1 MTSPDVPR
9 DTARVPFGL
18 SMLGWAL
25 NEEQNIQG
33 YIDRAGAFLESL
45 TDRYELILIDDGS
58 TDRTWNLMLEAQRTR
73 PWVKPYRNERNRG
86 SGYNTKRAISL
97 ATHDYVF
104 WQTVD
109 WAYDI
114 RQLAA
119 ALPQLADV
127 DVLQGVRVGTATA
140 SGIGRRSDN
149 PYKGVV
155 SIVNYWLI
163 PLLFRLP
170 FGDFQNVTVYP
181 RALIQSVTL
190 ETESSFTNA
199 ECLLKTWWRGAT
211 FREVEVAFLK
221 RERGHGTGTKP
232 RAIINAIRDI
242 LAWWTRWILL
252 GRRPD
257 RKRGRIIPAV
267 CDGATARPPQQA

>member
-1 MTSPDVPR
+1 MTSVDVLAGTP
-9 DTARVPFGL
+9 RVPFSL

-25 NEEQNIQG
+25 NEEENVAG
-33 YIDRAGAFLESL
+33 YIDRAGAYLHAL
-45 TDRYELILIDDGS
+45 TDRYELIVIDDGS
-58 TDRTWNLMLEAQRTR
+58 TDRTWSMMTEAQRTR
-73 PWVKPYRNERNRG
+73 PWLKPYRNERNRG

-97 ATHDYVF
+97 ATQDYVF

-114 RQLAA
+114 RGLAA
-119 ALPQLADV
+119 ALPQLNEV
-127 DVLQGVRVGTATA
+127 DVLQGVRVGTASA

-149 PYKGVV
+149 AYKGVV

-163 PLLFRLP
+163 RLLFRLP
-170 FGDFQNVTVYP
+170 FTVYP
-181 RALIQSVTL
+181 RTLIQGVTL

-211 FREVEVAFLK
+211 FREVEVPFLK
-221 RERGHGTGTKP
+221 RERGRSTGTKP
-232 RAIINAIRDI
+232 RAIVNAIRDI
-242 LAWWTRWILL
+242 LTWWTRWVLL

-257 RKRGRIIPAV
+257 RKRGRILPAV
-267 CDGATARPPQQA
+267 AQT

>member
-1 MTSPDVPR
+1 MSLDVPPG
-9 DTARVPFGL
+9 TPRVPFSL

-25 NEEQNIQG
+25 NEEENIAG
-33 YIDRAGAFLESL
+33 YIDRAGAFLHAL

-58 TDRTWNLMLEAQRTR
+58 TDRTWSIVTDARRTR
-73 PWVKPYRNERNRG
+73 PWLKAYQNERNRG

-97 ATHDYVF
+97 ATQEYLL

-109 WAYDI
+109 WAYDV
-114 RQLAA
+114 RGLAV
-119 ALPQLADV
+119 ALPQLKDV

-140 SGIGRRSDN
+140 AGITRRSDN
-149 PYKGVV
+149 AYKGVV
-155 SIVNYWLI
+155 SILNYWLI
-163 PLLFRLP
+163 RLLFGLP

-181 RALIQSVTL
+181 RTLIQSVTL

-211 FREVEVAFLK
+211 FREVEVPFLK
-221 RERGHGTGTKP
+221 RERGRGSGTKP

-242 LAWWTRWILL
+242 LSWWLRWVVL
-252 GRRPD
+252 GRRLD
-257 RKRGRIIPAV
+257 RKRGRILPAV
-267 CDGATARPPQQA
+267 GRT